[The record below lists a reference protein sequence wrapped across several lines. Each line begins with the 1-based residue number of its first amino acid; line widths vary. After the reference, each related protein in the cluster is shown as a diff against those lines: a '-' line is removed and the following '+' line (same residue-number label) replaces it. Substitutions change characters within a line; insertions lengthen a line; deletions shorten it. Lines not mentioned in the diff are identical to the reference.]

1 MAKRRIFSFMSME
14 YFAQAKREISDFLSG
29 HLGRMAERYSFM
41 EPWGRDM
48 IARVEAF
55 GRKGKMTRGGLVLL
69 GHGMFGGERR
79 TEALRCAAAMEL
91 FQSAFL
97 IHDDIMD
104 RDDLRRGEPSYFRQY
119 QLLFADAG
127 LRDSL
132 HQGEAFGTCGGDA
145 ALFLGFDLLSM
156 DDPPPGF
163 LSFCSRELAGV
174 AVAQAHDLHFGVRS
188 ALPSYDDIMTLYAH
202 KTGRYSFSLPLVA
215 GALLAGK
222 TLDQCKS
229 LEALGEHMG
238 VAFQIRDDELG
249 IFGSQ
254 EELGKPIGSDIR
266 EGKKTLFFRALM
278 DSLDPGERERI
289 GAYFGSSKSGRPELE
304 EVRTLLDR
312 RGGRARVRA
321 IAEERESLAAGL
333 IAGIEGADEA
343 HRAALGGMLGFISR
357 REA

>member
-1 MAKRRIFSFMSME
+1 
-14 YFAQAKREISDFLSG
+14 
-29 HLGRMAERYSFM
+29 
-41 EPWGRDM
+41 
-48 IARVEAF
+48 
-55 GRKGKMTRGGLVLL
+55 
-69 GHGMFGGERR
+69 
-79 TEALRCAAAMEL
+79 
-91 FQSAFL
+91 
-97 IHDDIMD
+97 
-104 RDDLRRGEPSYFRQY
+104 
-119 QLLFADAG
+119 
-127 LRDSL
+127 
-132 HQGEAFGTCGGDA
+132 
-145 ALFLGFDLLSM
+145 
-156 DDPPPGF
+156 
-163 LSFCSRELAGV
+163 
-174 AVAQAHDLHFGVRS
+174 
-188 ALPSYDDIMTLYAH
+188 MTLYAH

>member
-1 MAKRRIFSFMSME
+1 M
-14 YFAQAKREISDFLSG
+14 EISDFLSG
-29 HLGRMAERYSFM
+29 YLGRMAQSYSFM
-41 EPWGRDM
+41 EPWGRDL
-48 IARVEAF
+48 IARIEAF

-69 GHGMFGGERR
+69 GHGMFGGRR
-79 TEALRCAAAMEL
+79 GNEALRCAAAMEL

-104 RDDLRRGEPSYFRQY
+104 RDALRRGEPSYFRQY
-119 QLLFADAG
+119 QLRFADEG

-145 ALFLGFDLLSM
+145 ALFLGYDLLSM
-156 DDPPPGF
+156 EDPPPS
-163 LSFCSRELAGV
+163 LQSYCSRELAGV
-174 AVAQAHDLHFGVRS
+174 AVAQAHDLYFGARGG
-188 ALPSYDDIMTLYAH
+188 LPSYDDILRLYTH

-222 TLDQCKS
+222 TLSQCKS
-229 LEALGEHMG
+229 LETLGEHMG

-278 DSLDPGERERI
+278 DSLDPGEQERI
-289 GAYFGSSKSGRPELE
+289 GAYFGSERSGRPELE
-304 EVRTLLDR
+304 EVKTLLDR

-321 IAEERESLAAGL
+321 IAEEREALAAGL
-333 IAGIEGADEA
+333 IAGIECADET
-343 HRAALGGMLGFISR
+343 HRAALGEMLGFISR
-357 REA
+357 RDS